1 MVLLSLEV
9 LLVLLVL
16 GVGQEFLILCPPEGL
31 QVGMVQTVVV
41 GLLPNL
47 PQFVLI
53 AVSLVEIVLLVRV
66 QLPPPALDKEDILGL
81 LVLVV
86 HSSDLH

>member
-16 GVGQEFLILCPPEGL
+16 GVGPEFLILRPPEGL

-41 GLLPNL
+41 ALLPNL
-47 PQFVLI
+47 PQFVLV
-53 AVSLVEIVLLVRV
+53 AVSLVEIVPLERV
-66 QLPPPALDKEDILGL
+66 ELPPPALDKEGILRL

-86 HSSDLH
+86 HSSDLR

>member
-1 MVLLSLEV
+1 MVLLFLEV

-16 GVGQEFLILCPPEGL
+16 RVGMRFPIPRPPEGL

>member
-16 GVGQEFLILCPPEGL
+16 GVGQEFLILRPSEGL

-66 QLPPPALDKEDILGL
+66 QLPPPALDTEDILGL